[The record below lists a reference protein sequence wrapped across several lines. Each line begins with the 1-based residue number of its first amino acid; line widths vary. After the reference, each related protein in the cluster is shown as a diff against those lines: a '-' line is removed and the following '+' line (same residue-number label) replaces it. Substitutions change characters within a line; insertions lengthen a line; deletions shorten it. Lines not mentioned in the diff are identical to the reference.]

1 MKNTQ
6 NIASLIAKLEYEIG
20 KECYNPNSYDG
31 YTGIEGLGYRY
42 PVSVYQNENMRRY
55 RGTISSL
62 APSEVHTMKYVF
74 GSNHLFV
81 GKGLYNV
88 LSALEKRYGIDF
100 NELEEKLSSDNQ
112 NQTRTQTN
120 NNNNK

>member
-6 NIASLIAKLEYEIG
+6 NIASLIAELEYEIG

-42 PVSVYQNENMRRY
+42 PVNVYQNDNMRRY

-62 APSEVHTMKYVF
+62 TPSEVHTMKYVF

-100 NELEEKLSSDNQ
+100 NELEEKLGSDA
-112 NQTRTQTN
+112 
-120 NNNNK
+120 